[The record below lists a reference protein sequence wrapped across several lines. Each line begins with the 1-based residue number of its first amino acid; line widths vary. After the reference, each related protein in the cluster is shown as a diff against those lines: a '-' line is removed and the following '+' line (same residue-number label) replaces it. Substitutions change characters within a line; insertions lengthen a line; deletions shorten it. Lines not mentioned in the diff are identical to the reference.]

1 MLQNAE
7 LIDAYLEGL
16 QDVEEIFLEPIL
28 KVPHNKMLVR
38 NIWVKEEGLI
48 TEVPKSC
55 SRNRDALSNGVN
67 AL

>member
-1 MLQNAE
+1 M
-7 LIDAYLEGL
+7 YLEGL

-28 KVPHNKMLVR
+28 EVPHDKMLVG

-55 SRNRDALSNGVN
+55 SGNRDASSNSVN